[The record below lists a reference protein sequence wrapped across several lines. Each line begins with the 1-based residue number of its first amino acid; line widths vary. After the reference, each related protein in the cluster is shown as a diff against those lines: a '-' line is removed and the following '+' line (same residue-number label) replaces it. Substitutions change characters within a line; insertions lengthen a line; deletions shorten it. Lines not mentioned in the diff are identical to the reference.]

1 MKKALKAID
10 TIAAMGVMLILTY
23 WPGTIQA
30 NTVTEVQ
37 TVAEMEE
44 AESVMEAALDG
55 CVDIASEGFHSDTVN
70 IRTMIDFTVSEYS
83 LQLYFKDGTGYYWE
97 W

>member
-1 MKKALKAID
+1 MKKLLKAID
-10 TIAAMGVMLILTY
+10 TIATMGVMLILTY
-23 WPGTIQA
+23 WPGTIQTS
-30 NTVTEVQ
+30 TVTEVQ
-37 TVAEMEE
+37 AVAEMEE
-44 AESVMEAALDG
+44 VESVMEAAPDS

-70 IRTMIDFTVSEYS
+70 IRTMIDFTVSEYG